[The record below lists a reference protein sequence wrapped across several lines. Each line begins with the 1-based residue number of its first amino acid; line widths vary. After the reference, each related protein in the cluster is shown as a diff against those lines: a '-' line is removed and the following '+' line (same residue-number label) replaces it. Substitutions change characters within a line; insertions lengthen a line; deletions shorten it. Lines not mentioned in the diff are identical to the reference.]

1 MFQTTNQLPS
11 GKRLRNYGKIHHL
24 LWVNPLYMAIFNS
37 YVNLSEIIDYLII
50 ECPYAP
56 WCWYIYLHNW
66 VIYVWQMLVNIP
78 APWGIL
84 NIQGIKLN
92 DICEKNKHMILN
104 EHDDDYR
111 ANKSMKNENYMFFLI
126 LWLEEMVLVMTTDMM
141 TMTWWL
147 GIWWLTTNYGKF
159 AKTKLDPWRFAGA
172 VVLMINGIDTQWFES
187 QVSFKNII
195 HLYIFINLAYRY
207 TTTLKASTWSE
218 QFRI

>member
-1 MFQTTNQLPS
+1 MTSHILWKKMFQTTNQLPS

-56 WCWYIYLHNW
+56 WCWYIYLNNW

-84 NIQGIKLN
+84 NIKGIKLN

-111 ANKSMKNENYMFFLI
+111 ANKSMKNENYMFFFLFC
-126 LWLEEMVLVMTTDMM
+126 D
-141 TMTWWL
+141 
-147 GIWWLTTNYGKF
+147 
-159 AKTKLDPWRFAGA
+159 
-172 VVLMINGIDTQWFES
+172 
-187 QVSFKNII
+187 
-195 HLYIFINLAYRY
+195 
-207 TTTLKASTWSE
+207 
-218 QFRI
+218 